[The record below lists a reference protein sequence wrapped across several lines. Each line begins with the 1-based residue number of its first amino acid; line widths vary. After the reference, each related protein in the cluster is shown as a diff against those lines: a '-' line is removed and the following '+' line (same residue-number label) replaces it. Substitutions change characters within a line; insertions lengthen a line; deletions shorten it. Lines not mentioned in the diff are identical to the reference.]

1 MISQT
6 AKVMNKALSISVVII
21 VVVTL
26 MVAGGIGRIPI
37 IPVEQIAAG
46 QGVILALGL
55 SAIALAILKL
65 SYREA

>member
-26 MVAGGIGRIPI
+26 MVAGGIARLPPL
-37 IPVEQIAAG
+37 PVDQIAAG
-46 QGVILALGL
+46 QGVIIGLGL